1 MTLTDSI
8 GDMLATIKNGLFVQ
22 KEKVITPS
30 STLKLN
36 VLKILMEEGYI
47 KSYKSISEK
56 KNIKKIEIFLSYING
71 QPSIKK
77 ISRVSK
83 PGRRIYTKIKNLPSY
98 YNGYGTTIVSTSK
111 GIMTD
116 KKARSSNLGGEI
128 LCQVF

>member
-8 GDMLATIKNGLFVQ
+8 GDMLATIKNGLLVQ
-22 KEKVITPS
+22 KEKVITPF

-47 KSYKSISEK
+47 KSYKSISER

-83 PGRRIYTKIKNLPSY
+83 PGRRIYTKIRGS
-98 YNGYGTTIVSTSK
+98 SK
-111 GIMTD
+111 I
-116 KKARSSNLGGEI
+116 
-128 LCQVF
+128 F